1 MELKIKR
8 GTDLR
13 LVGAVVDVEMVTE
26 VLGVHSVAIIPEDFP
41 GFVPKA
47 SVNAGDMVKAG
58 SPLLYDKYNQQ
69 VVLVSPISG
78 VVRDVERGARR
89 KIERVIVDADD
100 SAATETFDVSS
111 RQPADIISTLCRSG
125 LWAWMRQRPYDIVP
139 LPQVS
144 VRDIFVTAVDS
155 APLEPQ
161 RLYCRSDMA
170 DIATGVEVLSYL
182 TDGHIYIGRRPGT
195 LGDIAGAV
203 MVDVRGP
210 HPAGLCGVLAANIA
224 PVNKGETIWT
234 LSVDVLR
241 RIGTLYRTGNVDFT
255 TVIALAGAEVR
266 QPQMLRTIAGAA
278 VAPILEGRLMDAD
291 HHRRVISGNVLTGVK
306 TDAADGYLHYPYRQV
321 TVIPEGDDVDEF
333 MGWASLSPRKMS
345 VSTSFPGCLCGHRL
359 FDPDAR
365 ILGGRRA
372 MIMSGEIDRVLPM
385 DILGEYLIKAI
396 NARDIDAMENL
407 GIYEVAPEDFALAE
421 CLDSSKEPLQQIV
434 RDGLDYMRREV

>member
-13 LVGAVVDVEMVTE
+13 LVGAVVDVETVTE

-89 KIERVIVDADD
+89 KIERVVVDADD
-100 SAATETFDVSS
+100 SAATETLDVSS

-182 TDGHIYIGRRPGT
+182 TDGYIYIGRRPGT

-203 MVDVRGP
+203 MVDVR
-210 HPAGLCGVLAANIA
+210 
-224 PVNKGETIWT
+224 
-234 LSVDVLR
+234 
-241 RIGTLYRTGNVDFT
+241 
-255 TVIALAGAEVR
+255 
-266 QPQMLRTIAGAA
+266 
-278 VAPILEGRLMDAD
+278 
-291 HHRRVISGNVLTGVK
+291 
-306 TDAADGYLHYPYRQV
+306 
-321 TVIPEGDDVDEF
+321 
-333 MGWASLSPRKMS
+333 
-345 VSTSFPGCLCGHRL
+345 
-359 FDPDAR
+359 
-365 ILGGRRA
+365 
-372 MIMSGEIDRVLPM
+372 
-385 DILGEYLIKAI
+385 
-396 NARDIDAMENL
+396 
-407 GIYEVAPEDFALAE
+407 
-421 CLDSSKEPLQQIV
+421 
-434 RDGLDYMRREV
+434 